1 MGMSIRSPAVFG
13 KFAKTLGS
21 IAEAFGN
28 VVAADTAITK
38 SAEADTI
45 FRLTNGMRISGNSSN
60 MRALQLS
67 AVYACIHVLSETF
80 ASCKCNLY
88 KKDAKGHR
96 VKAIENPLFDVVHNV
111 TADGMPAYYF
121 KETAMSHI
129 LMGGNTFSEIV
140 FDSRGNV
147 SSLNLLMPDN
157 VKVWQD
163 WNTGKIFYDVTDR
176 GKTYR
181 FPADKI
187 FHVPGLGYNGVL
199 GFSPL
204 TMARKAISLGLSAEE
219 YGNKF
224 FESGALASGVLE
236 TDKAYNETSFSKLKS
251 DFRKEYENGDSGTM
265 VLPRGVKFSKI
276 SINPDEAQFLE
287 SRKYQIEEI
296 ARFYRVPL
304 HLIQMLDKATF
315 SNIEQQS
322 LDFYQ
327 NTMLPWF
334 SRWEQFANMKLLTRK
349 QREDGYYIEFDLLS
363 MLRGDSKSRA
373 EMLHMMRQDG
383 VLTADEW
390 RAKENMNPLPNGLG
404 EIAMINGNMVPLDY
418 AANKK
423 GGE

>member
-13 KFAKTLGS
+13 KFAKTVNDV
-21 IAEAFGN
+21 AEAFGN
-28 VVAADTAITK
+28 VLTAENIISKKTDT
-38 SAEADTI
+38 DTI
-45 FRLTNGMRISGNSSN
+45 MRLTPGMRITGNGSN
-60 MRALQLS
+60 VRAMQLS
-67 AVYACIHVLSETF
+67 AVYACIHVLAETF

-96 VKAIENPLFDVVHNV
+96 VKAVENPLHDVVHSV
-111 TADGMPAYYF
+111 AAEGMPAYYF

-129 LMGGNTFSEIV
+129 LMGGNTYSEIV
-140 FDSRGNV
+140 FDTSGNV

-157 VKVWQD
+157 VRPYQD
-163 WNTGKIFYDVTDR
+163 WQTGKIFYDVNDR
-176 GKTYR
+176 GKLYR
-181 FPADKI
+181 LPADKI
-187 FHVPGLGYNGVL
+187 FHVPGLGYNGII

-224 FESGALASGVLE
+224 FESGALASGILE
-236 TDKAYNETSFSKLKS
+236 TEKAYNEAGFQKLKE
-251 DFRKEYENGDSGTM
+251 DFRKEYQNGDAGTM

-304 HLIQMLDKATF
+304 HLIQMLDKATY

-349 QREDGYYIEFDLLS
+349 QREAGYYIEFDLLS

-373 EMLHMMRQDG
+373 EMLHIMRQDG
-383 VLTADEW
+383 VITADEW
-390 RAKENMNPLPNGLG
+390 RAKENMNPLPGKIG
-404 EIAMINGNMVPLDY
+404 EIPMINGNMVPLTY
-418 AANKK
+418 AANRKD
-423 GGE
+423 GE